1 MSKVVRYVVIAAIV
15 VWVASN
21 PVHAGDAVNQWFHAA
36 DTFFHHLTN
45 S

>member
-1 MSKVVRYVVIAAIV
+1 MSKVVRWLVIIVIV